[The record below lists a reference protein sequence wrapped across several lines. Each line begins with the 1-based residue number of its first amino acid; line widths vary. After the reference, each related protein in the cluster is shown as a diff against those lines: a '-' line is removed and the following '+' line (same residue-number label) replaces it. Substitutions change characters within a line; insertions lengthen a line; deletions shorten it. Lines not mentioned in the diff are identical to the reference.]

1 MPEAPEP
8 FVDDNY
14 KEQLFESFFSSLPE
28 SFQGEGIRSQ
38 IRSVYDFAY
47 KAHYGVRRKCGNRD
61 PYITHPVAVA
71 KIVANEIGLGV
82 SAVMAALLHDVVE
95 DTQYTR
101 QDIAELFGESIANI
115 VEGLTNI
122 TNVYNAQQNTQAET
136 FKKMILSIPHD
147 PRVAFIKLA
156 DRLHNMRTMEG
167 MPEGT
172 RAIKAGENLY
182 VYVPIAYQLGLYDIK
197 NELEDLSFKYT
208 LPENYAKMLHYVES
222 TDKVRNRLLR
232 DFKLC
237 LMRILVKSGQTC
249 KISVVS
255 KSLFQIYSVMVHD
268 GKSFEEINNYQSV
281 RIIFTPET
289 DDPAEIL
296 KIHYTLYASVIG
308 SFSEITNSK
317 RDYVVSPKSNGF
329 KALVFQVNYGGKNI
343 EVQILTDEDDMVA
356 HRGYSLSHASRSG
369 LKTLMKNLKKITPDE
384 EAGDLLRRFRSL
396 ANVAL
401 IYVFTPRGDILE
413 LPKGSTVLDF
423 AFAIH
428 EKMGKHCV
436 GAVLGHNIVSIN
448 HVLKTADQVNV
459 ITSPSAR
466 PHPEWHGC
474 VQSDKARQWLE
485 NYFKDNT
492 EKLRLE
498 TVRGRQE
505 YNKLLCE
512 HKIIPNLTLTSKL
525 LLHYRLSSNEE
536 LYQKIARREIS
547 PENLLDGIMRIKSIM
562 EDTKIVIKK
571 DDKDTQFIKKLTT
584 RYVEI
589 NYKQPLLIDG
599 TSPYILSSCCCPIP
613 GDDSIAC
620 TDEEGI
626 IFIHKRECENA
637 RKLTAT
643 RGKKTTKVLWGS
655 DLEPTSVSVKIQGMD
670 DRYGILKDIS
680 TLLSDNR
687 ISVKSINL
695 ESDAS
700 RVFRG
705 VITMIVMN
713 TAQLSD
719 IISKITAIKGILK
732 AFRVHN
738 T

>member
-1 MPEAPEP
+1 MQEAPEP

-14 KEQLFESFFSSLPE
+14 KERLFESFFSSLPE

-38 IRSVYDFAY
+38 IRAVYDFAY

-101 QDIAELFGESIANI
+101 QDIAELFGETIANI

-222 TDKVRNRLLR
+222 TDKVRSRLLR

-249 KISVVS
+249 KLSVVS

-384 EAGDLLRRFRSL
+384 EASDLLWRFRSL

-466 PHPEWHGC
+466 PHPEWHGS

-498 TVRGRQE
+498 TVRGCQE
-505 YNKLLCE
+505 YNKLLSE

-525 LLHYRLSSNEE
+525 LRHYRLSSIEE
-536 LYQKIARREIS
+536 LYQKMARREIS
-547 PENLLDGIMRIKSIM
+547 PENLLDGILRIKSII
-562 EDTKIVIKK
+562 EDTKIIKK
-571 DDKDTQFIKKLTT
+571 DNKDNQFIKKLTT

-589 NYKQPLLIDG
+589 NYKLPLLIDG
-599 TSPYILSSCCCPIP
+599 SSPYILSSCCYPIP
-613 GDDSIAC
+613 GDDAIAC
-620 TDEEGI
+620 TDDEGI

-655 DLEPTSVSVKIQGMD
+655 NLEPTPVTIKIQGMD

-680 TLLSDNR
+680 SLLSDNR

-695 ESDAS
+695 ESDDA

-705 VITMIVMN
+705 VITMIVKN

-719 IISKITAIKGILK
+719 IISKITAIKGIMK

>member
-101 QDIAELFGESIANI
+101 QDIAELFGETIANI

-268 GKSFEEINNYQSV
+268 GKSFDEINNYQSV

>member
-101 QDIAELFGESIANI
+101 QDIAELFGETIANI

-329 KALVFQVNYGGKNI
+329 KALVFQVNYGGKII

-571 DDKDTQFIKKLTT
+571 DDKDTPFIKKLTT